1 MFPLCMNLFQGMEL
15 MHRLPH
21 TPGNI
26 PLGIHIIKFFKQL
39 EMEELENSVRI
50 SMKNVFAA

>member
-1 MFPLCMNLFQGMEL
+1 MEL